1 MPVRYIAHHIQLI
14 CTDGK
19 TNIGTF
25 IKVKDSEDMM
35 QFNYYKKHES
45 CINIDIFAF
54 NNYISDYD
62 MIFYKKLY
70 YKKKI
75 RAISDE
81 VKRQICEWG
90 KANKNKHHVDI
101 ANHFNEV

>member
-1 MPVRYIAHHIQLI
+1 MSNLEFMPVRYIAHHIQLI

-62 MIFYKKLY
+62 MIFYEKLHY
-70 YKKKI
+70 EKKI
-75 RAISDE
+75 RCS
-81 VKRQICEWG
+81 G
-90 KANKNKHHVDI
+90 
-101 ANHFNEV
+101 FSL